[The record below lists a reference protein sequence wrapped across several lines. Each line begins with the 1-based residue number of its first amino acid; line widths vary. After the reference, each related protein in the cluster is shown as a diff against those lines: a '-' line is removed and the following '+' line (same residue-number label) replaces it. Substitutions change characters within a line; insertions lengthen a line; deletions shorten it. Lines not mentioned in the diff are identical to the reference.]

1 MNVVIKMVLLAVV
14 GILATGCTDQS
25 ALKKS
30 KLYSVTAEIM
40 VPPGSQQTATAQC
53 NDTDD
58 VILTGHCQ
66 SAVPEINFRAF
77 GESNSTY
84 NTQPTSKS
92 GWACTAYNPTDTA
105 VLNQARATC
114 FDVTE

>member
-1 MNVVIKMVLLAVV
+1 MNVIKMVLLA
-14 GILATGCTDQS
+14 GIVLSTGCANQGV
-25 ALKKS
+25 LKKS

-53 NDTDD
+53 KDTDD

-66 SAVPEINFRAF
+66 SAVREINFRAF

-92 GWACTAYNPTDTA
+92 GWACTAYNPTDKA